1 MFSMHTTLM
10 DSDEAYQ
17 ALLGLILADEPS
29 SHDGMTWD
37 RIALSFTVASPNQRH
52 INYLI
57 EAASNQLLGQLTDTL
72 CRMFMLNPNDMA
84 TLANGAFQAYAAAIA
99 ALPQRVVDL
108 RALRGAEFCEVL
120 RRMVEER
127 HTAMD
132 PLRRPQQPTLSPQ
145 YQRLINLINE
155 RPNTN
160 TDSDW
165 DDIRVLRFST
175 EELEFATDYALNV
188 YTQWLMEDLRLL
200 WPLLGVRRQER
211 DES

>member
-1 MFSMHTTLM
+1 MSW
-10 DSDEAYQ
+10 
-17 ALLGLILADEPS
+17 P
-29 SHDGMTWD
+29 
-37 RIALSFTVASPNQRH
+37 
-52 INYLI
+52 
-57 EAASNQLLGQLTDTL
+57 
-72 CRMFMLNPNDMA
+72 
-84 TLANGAFQAYAAAIA
+84 YAPFPI
-99 ALPQRVVDL
+99 
-108 RALRGAEFCEVL
+108 
-120 RRMVEER
+120 R

-200 WPLLGVRRQER
+200 WPLLGGEQGENAMDAMR
-211 DES
+211 DASDWLDRIARDRHRARSNVDAILLRLCQARWKLRSSANAISQAAGT